1 MHPQL
6 EHLAH
11 QAHVDDLRRD
21 AEEHRRA
28 ARLARRQARAS
39 AAAPVAAPVAA
50 PGLSPAVH
58 EVLVFAERRP
68 SLGQLAQVL
77 DQLSGLHDDV
87 VTALLHHRPATTPAL
102 SDEAGSHS
110 LTLPASPA
118 VIPAQ
123 RTPPEAEQHLDQV
136 VGALRAA
143 GHATTGELVAGSM
156 SRVLLAQVRERRP
169 QAVILLT
176 GRHRLAHL
184 AHVDLERRLRHR
196 TGARVV
202 TVVDNESLQPV

>member
-21 AEEHRRA
+21 AEQHRRA
-28 ARLARRQARAS
+28 ARLARRQARAA
-39 AAAPVAAPVAA
+39 AAAPVAAPV
-50 PGLSPAVH
+50 LSPTVH

-68 SLGQLAQVL
+68 TRGQLAQLL

-87 VTALLHHRPATTPAL
+87 VTAVLHHRPATTPAL

-118 VIPAQ
+118 MIPAQ

-143 GHATTGELVAGSM
+143 GHETTGELVAGSM

-169 QAVILLT
+169 QAVFLLT
-176 GRHRLAHL
+176 DRHRLAHL

-196 TGARVV
+196 TDARVV
-202 TVVDNESLQPV
+202 TVVDHESLQPV